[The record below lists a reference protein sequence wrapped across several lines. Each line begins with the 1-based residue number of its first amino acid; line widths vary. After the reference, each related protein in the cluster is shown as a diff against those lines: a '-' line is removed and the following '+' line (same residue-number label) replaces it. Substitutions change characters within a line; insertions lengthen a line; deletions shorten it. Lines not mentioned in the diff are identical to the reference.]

1 MEFLIII
8 IVIVLVIYFIR
19 KAASGKSRPQQSQ
32 EPSDTG
38 EDDGVVVSSGPE
50 GSIVIQVSGAG
61 YSRFRQRG
69 LKPVN
74 PDTVWIPPGKPIK
87 IAGKDVPGGMLYVG
101 QHLQSAGGYA
111 DIEPSLINPEL
122 KVNFTQPDQYGERMS
137 YWPSYSD
144 IDPACRAAFLNWLA
158 GGRKDHDTD
167 IGYVFIFFYGLERRV
182 FADAKESRS
191 AQLEIPLIVEE
202 VKRLLGIYGANG
214 SFNGYANNF
223 LNAVLLMQSPQR
235 VYETLP
241 PEERAG
247 WELPMSLRLGLG
259 QLVSEGKSIPAAW
272 AYSWVMLH
280 PETRLRT
287 PATRCKDEFKKL
299 FKIRYSA
306 KYGDGM
312 KIKPNKTRLKAAFR
326 TASHSLGGIEI
337 PCGDIP
343 DVGRLSGPV
352 NRLREFVEECT
363 DALDPLSRFLGRKP
377 DQADSLEALALL
389 PEELL
394 DSTDHPQSSKIQ
406 DWLNGQLGERQKT
419 YVDASELVKMW
430 PRSKEDKLTKK
441 EAISLAHVLE
451 KFGYGLEPDPRF
463 GGANLKAEGKAVLFR
478 LTEDAPKTASQEYRA
493 ATVLLHLA
501 ASISGAD
508 GVVADSERDHL
519 KTHLEDAFEMS
530 IGEKTRLRAHL
541 DWLLHSPPGLAGIK
555 KRVESLKEAE
565 KKVIATFCV
574 SVAGADGYIDPSEI
588 KTLTKFYPILG
599 LAADDVF
606 THIHSMMSAAP
617 VPSVDGPVTVQRANE
632 SAKGYAIPMQPNVD
646 EMRSKGVDLD
656 MSIIQAKLKE
666 TAKVT
671 EILESI
677 FQDDEPEKFVPEPVE
692 EDVPTIGSLDAAHTK
707 LLKAL
712 VKKEKWSRA
721 EFEELAEKSGLLPDG
736 ALDLINDAAYDICDE
751 PLCDGDDPILVEIEV
766 VKEMV
771 A

>member
-1 MEFLIII
+1 MELLIII

-19 KAASGKSRPQQSQ
+19 KAASGKSSPQQSQ
-32 EPSDTG
+32 EPSDTDD
-38 EDDGVVVSSGPE
+38 EDGIVVSSGP
-50 GSIVIQVSGAG
+50 GASIVIQVSGAG
-61 YSRFRQRG
+61 YSRSRQRR

-87 IAGKDVPGGMLYVG
+87 IAGKDIPGGMLYVG
-101 QHLQSAGGYA
+101 QYLQPAGGYT
-111 DIEPSLINPEL
+111 DIEPSLINPKL

-144 IDPACRAAFLNWLA
+144 IDPACRGAFLNWLA
-158 GGRKDHDTD
+158 GGRKDHNTNV
-167 IGYVFIFFYGLERRV
+167 GYVFIFFYGLERRA

-191 AQLEIPLIVEE
+191 AQSEIPLIVKE
-202 VKRLLGIYGANG
+202 VRRLLGIYGANG

-235 VYETLP
+235 VYETRP

-259 QLVSEGKSIPAAW
+259 QLISEGKPIPAAW
-272 AYSWVMLH
+272 ACSWVMLH

-287 PATRCKDEFKKL
+287 PATRCKDEFQKL
-299 FKIRYSA
+299 FKIRYTA

-312 KIKPNKTRLKAAFR
+312 EIKPNKARLKATFR
-326 TASHSLGGIEI
+326 TASHSLGDIEI

-343 DVGRLSGPV
+343 DVERLSGPA
-352 NRLREFVEECT
+352 NRLRKFVEECT

-406 DWLNGQLGERQKT
+406 DWLNGQLGDRQKT

-430 PRSKEDKLTKK
+430 PSSKEDILTKK
-441 EAISLAHVLE
+441 ETISLAHMLE

-463 GGANLKAEGKAVLFR
+463 GGANLQAKGKALLFR
-478 LTEDAPKTASQEYRA
+478 LTKDAPKAASQEYRA

-519 KTHLEDAFEMS
+519 ETYLEDALEMS

-555 KRVESLKEAE
+555 KRVESLKEE
-565 KKVIATFCV
+565 DKKAIATFCV
-574 SVAGADGYIDPSEI
+574 GVAGADGYIDPSEI
-588 KTLTKFYPILG
+588 KTLTKLYPILG
-599 LAADDVF
+599 LATDDVF
-606 THIHSMMSAAP
+606 THIHSMMSVAP
-617 VPSVDGPVTVQRANE
+617 VPSVDGPVTVQQANA
-632 SAKGYAIPMQPNVD
+632 SAKGYAISTQPNID
-646 EMRSKGVDLD
+646 EIRSKGVDLD
-656 MSIIQAKLKE
+656 MNMIQTKLKE
-666 TAKVT
+666 TAEIT
-671 EILESI
+671 EILGSI
-677 FQDDEPEKFVPEPVE
+677 FQEDEPEKFVAKLVE
-692 EDVPTIGSLDAAHTK
+692 ECVPTIGPLDAAHTK

-712 VKKEKWSRA
+712 VKKEEWSRS
-721 EFEELAEKSGLLPDG
+721 EFEELAEKYGLLPDG
-736 ALDLINDAAYDICDE
+736 ALDFINDAAYEICDE
-751 PLCDGDDPILVEIEV
+751 PLCDGDDPILVEMEV
-766 VKEMV
+766 VKEIV
-771 A
+771 V